1 MDATAWVELVIIIVA
16 LVVAALAAS
25 AETSLTSIS
34 RVRLRRLVQEKVP
47 AAILIERLHRD
58 PNSYLSTVLIA
69 NTVAIIVASS
79 AATLLSL
86 HLYQAHVAQWL
97 VSLIL
102 SLIVLTF
109 CEIAPKTLALQRAER
124 VALNM
129 ARIVAG
135 ATWLMRPI
143 VMVLT
148 AITKVLVQRLRWEGA
163 GEGPVRD
170 RRRAED
176 AGLGRR
182 GGGGPRGRGAR
193 DDPRDLSRWATC
205 GCAS

>member
-124 VALNM
+124 VARPLA
-129 ARIVAG
+129 ARV
-135 ATWLMRPI
+135 R
-143 VMVLT
+143 T
-148 AITKVLVQRLRWEGA
+148 ASDKPE
-163 GEGPVRD
+163 P
-170 RRRAED
+170 
-176 AGLGRR
+176 
-182 GGGGPRGRGAR
+182 
-193 DDPRDLSRWATC
+193 
-205 GCAS
+205 